1 MTDELNRLI
10 DAASQPPT
18 GGFDEVDR
26 LVRRRQRRRTA
37 GVAIGAVAV
46 LAGGAVLAANGI
58 DGDDPTTVAKDPV
71 AHASTPTNGPGA
83 STFPASAPVGGDR
96 PPPLRIATADGVIK
110 AQQGSYC
117 WGGQC
122 ADYAV
127 PQWSDL
133 PQVGEISPLL
143 AAFGL
148 SGRLDVTTV
157 SRDDERCR
165 YYPALVET
173 DGDDLTITPSGP
185 AGEVM
190 AQFFVSIASGDGG
203 GDTSALWRWRIPERT
218 EDLAWLALRQNT
230 PSSGGEA
237 RISVVLD
244 SGSTDHALGKQP
256 GKVTVTAANGART
269 QIDLDRVDQHC
280 PDDGVLEVATPY
292 NVSQK
297 LIDGL
302 GPAPYSYDVELYV
315 DGRTRHL
322 TGTSSGQDAPGG
334 SDTRLTEQ

>member
-58 DGDDPTTVAKDPV
+58 DGDDPTTMAKDPV
-71 AHASTPTNGPGA
+71 ARASAPTNGPGA
-83 STFPASAPVGGDR
+83 STFPDPAPVGGDR
-96 PPPLRIATADGVIK
+96 PPPLRIATADGVIE

-157 SRDDERCR
+157 PRDDERCR
-165 YYPALVET
+165 YYPALVEA
-173 DGDDLTITPSGP
+173 DGDDLTMAWTETGGP
-185 AGEVM
+185 PVMDAPARAGFGTELAEV
-190 AQFFVSIASGDGG
+190 
-203 GDTSALWRWRIPERT
+203 
-218 EDLAWLALRQNT
+218 
-230 PSSGGEA
+230 
-237 RISVVLD
+237 SVVRQ
-244 SGSTDHALGKQP
+244 LG
-256 GKVTVTAANGART
+256 GTIER
-269 QIDLDRVDQHC
+269 DWRR
-280 PDDGVLEVATPY
+280 
-292 NVSQK
+292 
-297 LIDGL
+297 DGL
-302 GPAPYSYDVELYV
+302 AVTIRLKASRLYRDQV
-315 DGRTRHL
+315 
-322 TGTSSGQDAPGG
+322 
-334 SDTRLTEQ
+334 